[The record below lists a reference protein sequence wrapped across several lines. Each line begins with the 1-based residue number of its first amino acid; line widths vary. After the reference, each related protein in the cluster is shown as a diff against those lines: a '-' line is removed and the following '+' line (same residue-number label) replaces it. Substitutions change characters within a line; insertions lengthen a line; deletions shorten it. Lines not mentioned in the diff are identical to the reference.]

1 MISLFSVTGI
11 IYIWAD
17 LVKSSTL
24 KAPKKMCFKYL
35 PSPLQNFSAKLR
47 KGSLTFQD
55 NERAPPSFLDDH
67 PPTRMSPMCENAGGS
82 GDGDFVTYAPRLH
95 GDDDDGV
102 VSGLWP
108 AGLSMLQKSA

>member
-1 MISLFSVTGI
+1 
-11 IYIWAD
+11 
-17 LVKSSTL
+17 
-24 KAPKKMCFKYL
+24 
-35 PSPLQNFSAKLR
+35 
-47 KGSLTFQD
+47 
-55 NERAPPSFLDDH
+55 
-67 PPTRMSPMCENAGGS
+67 MCENAGGS